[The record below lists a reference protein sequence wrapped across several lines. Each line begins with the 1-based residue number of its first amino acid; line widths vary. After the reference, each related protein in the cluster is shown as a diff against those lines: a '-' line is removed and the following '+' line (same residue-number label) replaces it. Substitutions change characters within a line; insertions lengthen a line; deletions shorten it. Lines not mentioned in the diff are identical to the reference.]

1 VQISPLLAYQELH
14 QLVQYGPKV
23 QQNQNLFPYLRSEPD
38 AFNHDK
44 GRLTAQSTDF
54 KEASHEE
61 IYLFSLNNEHKS
73 LTFDNTGTAA
83 AQVLQHSVLFQSFN
97 FYF

>member
-1 VQISPLLAYQELH
+1 M
-14 QLVQYGPKV
+14 QYGPKV
-23 QQNQNLFPYLRSEPD
+23 QQNQNLFPYLRSEPG
-38 AFNHDK
+38 AFNHSK

-61 IYLFSLNNEHKS
+61 IYLFSLNNGHKS
-73 LTFDNTGTAA
+73 LAFDNTGTAA
-83 AQVLQHSVLFQSFN
+83 SQVLQHSVLFYSFN